1 MQMGQTLE
9 VNCDSHNRCSRIQ
22 NITDLRDIQSEAAR
36 CVNCGCIA
44 VNASDMAPALLALGA
59 KIRTTKRIIKADA
72 FFAVRIMKCIV
83 LDDNELVQEI
93 DIPAPSKNNRQG
105 YQKFRIRNAIDFPI
119 VSLAY
124 CFNVEKQTIK
134 DARIVLGAVAPIP
147 LRARGVE
154 EYLEGKPVSDETA
167 MKAGGVA
174 VQTFMPLAK
183 NRFKVQIVKAL
194 LRKMVE

>member
-1 MQMGQTLE
+1 MKMGQPLE
-9 VNCDSHNRCSRIQ
+9 VHCDSHNRCSRIQ
-22 NITDLRDIQSEAAR
+22 NITDLGDIQSEAAR

-44 VNASDMAPALLALGA
+44 VNASDMAPALMALGA
-59 KIRTTKRIIKADA
+59 KIRTTKRVLNADA
-72 FFAVRIMKCIV
+72 FFAVEIMKCTV
-83 LDDNELVQEI
+83 LDDNELIEEI
-93 DIPAPSKNNRQG
+93 EIPAPSKNNRQG

-124 CFNVEKQTIK
+124 SFNLEKQTIK

-147 LRARGVE
+147 LRARGIE
-154 EYLEGKPVSDETA
+154 DYLEGKPVSDETA
-167 MKAGGVA
+167 MAAGDGA
-174 VQTFMPLAK
+174 VQTFMPLSR